1 MLESWFT
8 KLSNARQNENELKTS
23 ERELVNS
30 IYNKMW
36 VNTSSTKETNL
47 ARATVKS
54 KGKEDKTGT
63 TTAVAEAEKKVMVV
77 DLTSSGDDLPKDKES
92 MDTETTGS
100 MDSVVARS
108 VKDTIPTIS
117 FYGSRKPSKY

>member
-8 KLSNARQNENELKTS
+8 KLSNTRQNENDLKTS

-47 ARATVKS
+47 AGATVKS
-54 KGKEDKTGT
+54 KGKEGKTGT
-63 TTAVAEAEKKVMVV
+63 TTAEAEKKTMVV
-77 DLTSSGDDLPKDKES
+77 DLTFSGDDIPKDKES
-92 MDTETTGS
+92 MDTETAGS
-100 MDSVVARS
+100 MDSVVERS

-117 FYGSRKPSKY
+117 FYGSHKPS